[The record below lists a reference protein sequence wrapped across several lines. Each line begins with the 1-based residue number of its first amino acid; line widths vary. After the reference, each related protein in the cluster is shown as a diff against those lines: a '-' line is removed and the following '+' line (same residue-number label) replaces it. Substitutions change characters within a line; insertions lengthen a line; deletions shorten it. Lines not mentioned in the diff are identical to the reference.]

1 MFTIVD
7 LLCESVVSVTVSL
20 GMNDTAGVSLTRLES
35 FDPILPADATLL
47 HSAPRRAWVITVMG
61 VDPDQSSL
69 NLSREAMG
77 FTDVL
82 CP

>member
-7 LLCESVVSVTVSL
+7 LLCESAVSVTVSL
-20 GMNDTAGVSLTRLES
+20 ETNDTTGASLTRFES
-35 FDPILPADATLL
+35 FDPILPADAALL
-47 HSAPRRAWVITVMG
+47 HSAPGRAWVITVMG
-61 VDPDQSSL
+61 IDPDQSSL
-69 NLSREAMG
+69 DLSGEAMG